1 MTQHEHLAKVLR
13 YWTSPIDALRKVGT
27 MKLATR
33 IGEMRR
39 AVYEIQDRWIEANG
53 KRFKAYRL
61 KAKTATRA
69 NG

>member
-1 MTQHEHLAKVLR
+1 MTQHEQLAKILR
-13 YWTSPIDALRKVGT
+13 VWISPIEALEKVGT

-39 AVYEIQDRWIEANG
+39 AGYEIQDRWIEANG

-61 KAKTATRA
+61 KAKTATRV

>member
-13 YWTSPIDALRKVGT
+13 VWTSPLEALQKVGT

-33 IGEMRR
+33 VGEMRR
-39 AVYEIQDRWIEANG
+39 AGYEIQDRWQEANG

-61 KAKTATRA
+61 VK
-69 NG
+69 